1 MPDDFTRQ
9 WGTLGSERV
18 RYTYYAIQRKEVTNL
33 KAMTVK
39 QSGVQIKRSRAIIN
53 LLVFEKDQVKLHKV
67 ESCVDTNPKLG
78 AILSLSRQHL
88 FPRQMH
94 PQKSTKTI
102 KKMPLMSK
110 NAYN

>member
-1 MPDDFTRQ
+1 MILHVNGEP
-9 WGTLGSERV
+9 LGSKRV
-18 RYTYYAIQRKEVTNL
+18 KYKYAIQRKEITNF

-39 QSGVQIKRSRAIIN
+39 QSRVQIKRSRAIIN

-94 PQKSTKTI
+94 PQKSTKTT
-102 KKMPLMSK
+102 K
-110 NAYN
+110 NATYVQKCI